1 MESFRFAKVPSHS
14 SVVAGVTTLVSAWFL
29 VAAGTLIADPTAQSL
44 RVDPPREEI
53 EIGASPAPKATHI
66 GTRERI
72 VVTASRSAAL

>member
-1 MESFRFAKVPSHS
+1 MDSFRFAQIPSHS

-29 VAAGTLIADPTAQSL
+29 VAAGTIIADPTAQSL

-53 EIGASPAPKATHI
+53 EVGVSPAPKAVI
-66 GTRERI
+66 GTREKI